1 MHASEQDRA
10 DVAAARALWKA
21 HQGLLDPTRL
31 VFIDETGT
39 STNMSRLRGRCHRG
53 RRLVAKVP
61 HGHWKITTFVAG
73 LRHDGITAPFVI
85 AEPMNGTIFRAYL
98 EQCLVPTLKPGDI
111 VVMDNLSAH
120 KNEEVRKIIES
131 AGAELRYLPPYSP
144 DLNPI
149 EQAFAKLK
157 AHLRKAAERSIPA
170 LWDRIGST
178 LNTFSPEE
186 CKNFF
191 THVGYA

>member
-1 MHASEQDRA
+1 MDAALAARGTRDCKFCTRSSSSNPGDACGVAAGVGCRAAGPDARRDTSGAACARCQRQHWHGVISTIGVASASKKSMHATEQDRA

-85 AEPMNGTIFRAYL
+85 DEPMNASSRRERA
-98 EQCLVPTLKPGDI
+98 
-111 VVMDNLSAH
+111 
-120 KNEEVRKIIES
+120 VRL
-131 AGAELRYLPPYSP
+131 AR
-144 DLNPI
+144 
-149 EQAFAKLK
+149 
-157 AHLRKAAERSIPA
+157 
-170 LWDRIGST
+170 
-178 LNTFSPEE
+178 
-186 CKNFF
+186 
-191 THVGYA
+191 